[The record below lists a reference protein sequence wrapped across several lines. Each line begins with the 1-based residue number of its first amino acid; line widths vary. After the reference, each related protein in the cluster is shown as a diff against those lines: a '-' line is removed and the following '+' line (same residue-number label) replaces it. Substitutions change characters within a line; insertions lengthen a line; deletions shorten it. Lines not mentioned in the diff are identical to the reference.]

1 MSNSNKK
8 SLRKAII
15 VLGIFTLVMCS
26 MLVSG
31 TAVVIDIVINE
42 VMYDPSDESKGE
54 FVELYNPTSAPVDV
68 SGWKLSD
75 DGSDVDDL
83 AGFDGGPTTIPVGGY
98 AVITDEDTNVSVPAS
113 AIHLTTGDGSIC
125 SYGLKNT
132 GETLKLN
139 DSSGNLVDQVDYTSP
154 PMPSCAN
161 GYSLE
166 RINPLGS
173 SNDPD
178 NWGESEV
185 DGGTPGEENS
195 ICPSPVPEFLVGGI
209 PLAMSLLSFF
219 VIRKRKKL

>member
-1 MSNSNKK
+1 MSNSNKE

-15 VLGIFTLVMCS
+15 VLSIFTLVMCT

-31 TAVVIDIVINE
+31 ASVVINE
-42 VMYDPSDESKGE
+42 IMYDPSDESRGE
-54 FVELYNPTSAPVDV
+54 FVELYNPTSTPINV

-75 DGSDVDDL
+75 DGSDIDDL
-83 AGFDGGPTTIPVGGY
+83 AGFGGGSTTIPAGGY

-113 AIHLTTGDGSIC
+113 AIHLTTGDSSIC
-125 SYGLKNT
+125 TPGLKNT
-132 GETLKLN
+132 GETIRLN
-139 DSSGNLVDQVDYTSP
+139 DSSGNLVDQVNYTSP
-154 PMPSCAN
+154 PMPPCAN

-178 NWGESEV
+178 NWNKSKV

-195 ICPSPVPEFLVGGI
+195 VYPSPVPEFPIGII
-209 PLAMSLLSFF
+209 PLVMALLSFF
-219 VIRKRKKL
+219 VVRNRKKL